1 MDTKKGRRM
10 NKYWLVGNN
19 LQEQKQINLTFDSE
33 CQAEK
38 MKTFYSLA
46 GYECKLSRVP
56 ESVIKLTKDIE

>member
-1 MDTKKGRRM
+1 M

-19 LQEQKQINLTFDSE
+19 LQEQKQINLTFDCES
-33 CQAEK
+33 QAEK

-56 ESVIKLTKDIE
+56 ESVIQLTKEVE